1 MGFSIIL
8 AWTEQFLA
16 MVWDLPL
23 STESLNEATWFHG
36 VR

>member
-1 MGFSIIL
+1 MIL

-23 STESLNEATWFHG
+23 STGSLNEATLFHE